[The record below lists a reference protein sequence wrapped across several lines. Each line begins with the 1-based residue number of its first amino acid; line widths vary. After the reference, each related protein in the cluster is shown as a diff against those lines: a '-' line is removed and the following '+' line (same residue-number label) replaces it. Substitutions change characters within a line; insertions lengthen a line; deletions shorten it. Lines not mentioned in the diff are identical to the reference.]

1 MDGLN
6 IDNILSVD
14 EIDNLFVEEEETE
27 SPDVDLGE
35 EEKQKEK
42 TTEVDPENLFS
53 DEPESVG
60 SEEEDNQEDQEDT
73 DSKKDGSSPKKN
85 FYSSIAKA
93 LQEEGIFPD
102 LDDERTNKISTPED
116 FAQAIEETIQS
127 KLDERQRR
135 IDEALNANVE
145 INDIKKYENTIQ
157 YLDSLQDE
165 TLTVEG
171 EQGENLRKQLIF
183 QDFVNRGYSEQRA
196 QREVQ
201 KSLNA
206 GTDIEDAKEALK
218 SNKEFFNTQYE
229 TLIENAKKEDEKIIA
244 QRKEES
250 VKIKKAILEDKKVFG
265 EIQLDKTT
273 RQKIFDNISKPV
285 YKDPETG
292 EYYTAIQKYEME
304 NRTEFLKNLGLL
316 FTLTDGFKSLDKLV
330 KGKVTKEVKK
340 GLKELENTLNNTAR
354 TSDGNLKF
362 ISGVDEDPEAFI
374 GKGWDLDV

>member
-6 IDNILSVD
+6 IDNILSID

-116 FAQAIEETIQS
+116 FAQVIEETIQS

-218 SNKEFFNTQYE
+218 SNKEFFNTQYK

-244 QRKEES
+244 
-250 VKIKKAILEDKKVFG
+250 
-265 EIQLDKTT
+265 
-273 RQKIFDNISKPV
+273 
-285 YKDPETG
+285 
-292 EYYTAIQKYEME
+292 
-304 NRTEFLKNLGLL
+304 
-316 FTLTDGFKSLDKLV
+316 
-330 KGKVTKEVKK
+330 
-340 GLKELENTLNNTAR
+340 
-354 TSDGNLKF
+354 
-362 ISGVDEDPEAFI
+362 
-374 GKGWDLDV
+374 

>member
-244 QRKEES
+244 
-250 VKIKKAILEDKKVFG
+250 
-265 EIQLDKTT
+265 
-273 RQKIFDNISKPV
+273 
-285 YKDPETG
+285 
-292 EYYTAIQKYEME
+292 
-304 NRTEFLKNLGLL
+304 
-316 FTLTDGFKSLDKLV
+316 
-330 KGKVTKEVKK
+330 
-340 GLKELENTLNNTAR
+340 
-354 TSDGNLKF
+354 
-362 ISGVDEDPEAFI
+362 
-374 GKGWDLDV
+374 